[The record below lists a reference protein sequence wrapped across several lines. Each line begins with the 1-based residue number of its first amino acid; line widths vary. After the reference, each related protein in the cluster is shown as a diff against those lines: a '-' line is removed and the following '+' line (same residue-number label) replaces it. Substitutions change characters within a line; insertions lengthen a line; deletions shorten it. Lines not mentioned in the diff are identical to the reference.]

1 MNSSIGPLLRQ
12 TTTSYSPFFNPAFA
26 PNYQSMA
33 KWTQTTHIVNAPL
46 SIAVADGSGNPLKK
60 TSFTYSNVAP
70 HTSGALGLASLP
82 VVVSPATPSACPQGT
97 TGCPCPQGTQVNTT
111 APCFTGNIGLMTQIN
126 NAGSSV
132 TTKYTWWD
140 TGLLNTKTDPCG
152 NGVCP
157 DKSGSDT
164 TTYSYTDTYSSCGGE
179 APIHPALAYLT
190 LVTDALNNTRHFCW
204 DYIKGLLFSAMD
216 ENSQTTSYQYND
228 PLSRLTQ
235 VNYPDRGQTSV
246 AYNDSPYSPSTNCT
260 PNSTGT
266 PNYTVTTLSTPN
278 PSAVKETA
286 FDGMGHALR
295 TILTSD
301 PSGADCVDT
310 TYDGLGRVA
319 SVTNAYRATDSPVGV
334 TKYTYDALGR
344 KIVQTQPDSSTLL
357 WCYDD
362 IPASNTI
369 SNSNCHGFL
378 GTNPKVP
385 VGTWVDS
392 ADENGNDW
400 QRNSNGLGQMT
411 VVMEPGG
418 TSQATP
424 GLAPSMETD
433 YAYDPLNNLLGVAQW
448 GGSSNNSSNARLR
461 SFSYDNLSQ
470 LQSAFNP
477 ETGTVS
483 YSYDLDGNVTFKT
496 DARGVRTNYTYNQV
510 NQLLSKSYFN
520 DPSGTLSS
528 CYQYGTTTG
537 SIERLINEWTAAT
550 CTPPPPSTGTWTW
563 RTYIGY
569 DAMGRILSENQY
581 TPATIASNTPYAL
594 QYTYDLMGNLWT
606 STSGAGPGGT
616 PSNPFGTPLAF
627 TNLYNG
633 ASRLL
638 TLQSSWTNGSL
649 YPALLFLSPTYAAFG
664 GLQNATYGNG
674 VLNLNNRSYDVRMRL
689 ISEVDNGTGI
699 TPGTS
704 GSAAVTITGQEQSQ

>member
-1 MNSSIGPLLRQ
+1 
-12 TTTSYSPFFNPAFA
+12 
-26 PNYQSMA
+26 
-33 KWTQTTHIVNAPL
+33 
-46 SIAVADGSGNPLKK
+46 
-60 TSFTYSNVAP
+60 
-70 HTSGALGLASLP
+70 
-82 VVVSPATPSACPQGT
+82 
-97 TGCPCPQGTQVNTT
+97 
-111 APCFTGNIGLMTQIN
+111 
-126 NAGSSV
+126 
-132 TTKYTWWD
+132 
-140 TGLLNTKTDPCG
+140 
-152 NGVCP
+152 
-157 DKSGSDT
+157 
-164 TTYSYTDTYSSCGGE
+164 
-179 APIHPALAYLT
+179 
-190 LVTDALNNTRHFCW
+190 
-204 DYIKGLLFSAMD
+204 
-216 ENSQTTSYQYND
+216 
-228 PLSRLTQ
+228 
-235 VNYPDRGQTSV
+235 
-246 AYNDSPYSPSTNCT
+246 
-260 PNSTGT
+260 
-266 PNYTVTTLSTPN
+266 
-278 PSAVKETA
+278 
-286 FDGMGHALR
+286 
-295 TILTSD
+295 
-301 PSGADCVDT
+301 
-310 TYDGLGRVA
+310 
-319 SVTNAYRATDSPVGV
+319 
-334 TKYTYDALGR
+334 
-344 KIVQTQPDSSTLL
+344 
-357 WCYDD
+357 
-362 IPASNTI
+362 
-369 SNSNCHGFL
+369 
-378 GTNPKVP
+378 
-385 VGTWVDS
+385 
-392 ADENGNDW
+392 
-400 QRNSNGLGQMT
+400 
-411 VVMEPGG
+411 MEPGG

-496 DARGVRTNYTYNQV
+496 DARGISTFYQYDPLNRVISKTYPT
-510 NQLLSKSYFN
+510 
-520 DPSGTLSS
+520 DTSGTPISCFQYDTSSIPGATSGAAGNMIGRLSNAWI
-528 CYQYGTTTG
+528 QATTTSCSGTAPNYAPATG
-537 SIERLINEWTAAT
+537 SYLTLRSILA
-550 CTPPPPSTGTWTW
+550 
-563 RTYIGY
+563 Y

-674 VLNLNNRSYDVRMRL
+674 VLNLNRSYDVRMRL